1 MINKVRYI
9 KFSPDEYIAG
19 VGAVLDAEQQG
30 VYWMICSMIYSNG
43 GDIPN
48 DPKHIGRLVCLGSS
62 KARRIINHLIS
73 IGKITENQSFL
84 SQKRVVIE
92 LETAR
97 NRTETATK
105 NGSVPKNIKHLAR
118 ADALFSDKLT
128 NNHKPLTINQEPK
141 VSKKGSRISED
152 WKPSEANKE
161 YAISKGFHNGQI
173 QTLADKFLN
182 YWLGATGKNAIK
194 LDWDATWRN
203 KVINEAERLAPK
215 QDEIGDRIR

>member
-1 MINKVRYI
+1 MKWYERHPSDYKDDTWHLTLAEHGAYTLLLDHYYSSEAPLPEADRALSSICACGIDEWLAVKDNVLSFFDLKRGRYFSKKCESILNKAAN
-9 KFSPDEYIAG
+9 KNAASA
-19 VGAVLDAEQQG
+19 
-30 VYWMICSMIYSNG
+30 
-43 GDIPN
+43 
-48 DPKHIGRLVCLGSS
+48 
-62 KARRIINHLIS
+62 
-73 IGKITENQSFL
+73 
-84 SQKRVVIE
+84 KRVSKY
-92 LETAR
+92 R
-97 NRTETATK
+97 KTK
-105 NGSVPKNIKHLAR
+105 KNVTHITSVSNAPTLHNITL
-118 ADALFSDKLT
+118 
-128 NNHKPLTINQEPK
+128 HKKE
-141 VSKKGSRISED
+141 SKKGSRISED